1 MHSQM
6 PGVCPGGGML
16 KFRIDR
22 RITVSMDVGT
32 VVKREV
38 GWEVLNEAV
47 VDKTLNLDH
56 EFVQYI
62 ISNSNLTIA
71 ILSQKAK

>member
-1 MHSQM
+1 
-6 PGVCPGGGML
+6 ML